1 MAIDTATIMTTIM
14 SFVKSH
20 WLELLIVLG
29 IAWVVK
35 NWQIILIGVIAVVA
49 FSHYGYDLSSLTDM
63 IMSYITGSSGGLPF
77 NLDIFLNESVNQTL
91 ITNITG
97 G

>member
-1 MAIDTATIMTTIM
+1 MAIDTAIMC
-14 SFVKSH
+14 FVKSH

-63 IMSYITGSSGGLPF
+63 IMSYITGSSGGGIPLS
-77 NLDIFLNESVNQTL
+77 FLNQTINSTL
-91 ITNITG
+91 NVNITG

>member
-1 MAIDTATIMTTIM
+1 MAIDTAIMC
-14 SFVKSH
+14 FVKSH

-49 FSHYGYDLSSLTDM
+49 FSHYGYDLSSLADM
-63 IMSYITGSSGGLPF
+63 IMSYITGSSGSGIPLS
-77 NLDIFLNESVNQTL
+77 FLNQT
-91 ITNITG
+91 INYTNITG

>member
-63 IMSYITGSSGGLPF
+63 IMSYITGSSGSGIPLS
-77 NLDIFLNESVNQTL
+77 FLNQTINSTL
-91 ITNITG
+91 NVNITG